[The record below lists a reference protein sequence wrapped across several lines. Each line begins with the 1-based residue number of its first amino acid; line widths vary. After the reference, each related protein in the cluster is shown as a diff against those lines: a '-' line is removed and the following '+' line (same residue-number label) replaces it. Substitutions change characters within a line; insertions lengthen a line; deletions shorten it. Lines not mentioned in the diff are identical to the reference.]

1 MITNI
6 LNIINIVFSA
16 VFILCYSYQ
25 LVFMVISLL
34 KKPKTYPE
42 TDERFRYAVLISA
55 RNEENVIDQL
65 IGSVKEQ
72 DYPSELIDIYVIA
85 DNCTDNTARVAR
97 ECGAYVYERHNTELV
112 GKGYALST
120 LLDHIRDTVGFDA
133 YDGYFVF
140 DADNILES
148 DYISEMNKCLA
159 AGERLVIGYR
169 NSKNFG
175 DNWISQGYSVWFL
188 REARQL
194 NGVRNLL
201 GTTSEIKG
209 TGFLIHK
216 DIIKRQGGWIH
227 HLLIEDVQFTI
238 ENVLEG
244 ERVAYCD
251 TAIFYDEQPTDL
263 VTSWW
268 QRLRWCRG
276 YIQIL
281 KRYTGKLLGAFFKGR
296 GFSNYDMLMAM
307 SPAFFISLA
316 AVTVNILGLILTLIF
331 EPSSFLLSLVSSLL
345 TGVGAYLLFL
355 IVSVCTVI
363 TERKRIRA
371 TVGQRV
377 SAVLTFPIFMAT
389 YIPIVAAS
397 LFMRPSWKQITHK
410 RADEADAAEMEKEK
424 EVETSGK

>member
-6 LNIINIVFSA
+6 LNIVNIVFGA
-16 VFILCYSYQ
+16 IFVLCYSYQ
-25 LVFMVISLL
+25 LVFIVISLV
-34 KKPKTYPE
+34 KKPKIYPE
-42 TDERFRYAVLISA
+42 TSERFRYAVLVSA

-65 IGSVKEQ
+65 IGSLKDQ
-72 DYPSELIDIYVIA
+72 DYPSELVDVYVIA
-85 DNCTDNTARVAR
+85 DNCTDNTAAVAR
-97 ECGAYVYERHNTELV
+97 ECGAIVIERHNTELV
-112 GKGYALST
+112 GKGYAISA

-140 DADNILES
+140 DADNILEKN
-148 DYISEMNKCLA
+148 YVSEMNKSFA
-159 AGERLVIGYR
+159 AGERLVTSYR

-175 DNWISQGYSVWFL
+175 ENWITQGYSVWFL

-209 TGFLIHK
+209 TGFLVHK
-216 DIIKRQGGWIH
+216 DIIKRQGGWVQ

-238 ENVLEG
+238 EKVLEG

-276 YIQIL
+276 YVQIL
-281 KRYTGKLLGAFFKGR
+281 GKYTGKLLGAFFRGR

-307 SPAFFISLA
+307 APAFFISLA
-316 AVTVNILGLILTLIF
+316 MVAVNVLGLVLTLIF
-331 EPSSFLLSLVSSLL
+331 EPSSFLMSLMSALMS
-345 TGVGAYLLFL
+345 GVGAYFLFAL
-355 IVSVCTVI
+355 VSVFTVI
-363 TERKRIRA
+363 TERKRIHA
-371 TVGQRV
+371 TVGQRIC
-377 SAVLTFPIFMAT
+377 AALTFPIFMAT
-389 YIPIVAAS
+389 YIPIAGAA
-397 LFMRPSWKQITHK
+397 LFMKPEWKQIQHK
-410 RADEADAAEMEKEK
+410 RADESDAAKKEK
-424 EVETSGK
+424 EFEAIEK